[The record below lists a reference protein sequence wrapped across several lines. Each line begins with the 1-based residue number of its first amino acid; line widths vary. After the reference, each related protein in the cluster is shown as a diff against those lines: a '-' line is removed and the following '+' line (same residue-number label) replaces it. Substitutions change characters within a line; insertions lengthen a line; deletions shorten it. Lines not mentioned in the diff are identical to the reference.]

1 MQENNVSVDFDVIMD
16 ELLADEAEFEQD
28 TVILFEL
35 SGIPN

>member
-28 TVILFEL
+28 TVILFGL
-35 SGIPN
+35 SSIPN